1 MIQLIRIIH
10 LTLSGWMLLPLLA
23 HAQTIMTAGVPAQ
36 LDIRAAGEASI
47 RITLKPLSYK
57 ENFPYTPAVVE
68 KPYQPTSISLR
79 TLAKPLKKK
88 VGNLVVEVRPSP

>member
-10 LTLSGWMLLPLLA
+10 LTLSGWLLLPFLA
-23 HAQTIMTAGVPAQ
+23 NAQTIMTAGVPAQ

-68 KPYQPTSISLR
+68 KTISANFHQPAHPGETPE
-79 TLAKPLKKK
+79 KE
-88 VGNLVVEVRPSP
+88 GG